1 MNINVCLTRTY
12 YLRKQNYAKMKNQ
25 LIITKSGK
33 LKLEEEL
40 AELKGPRRM
49 NISRRLKSAIEMGD
63 LSENA
68 DYITA
73 KEDQGFLEG
82 RILEIETILANA
94 EVVDQVNIENDTV
107 QIGHKVTVQEDGEPE
122 EVFELVGISE
132 VNTLLGKIS
141 YESPIGSALL
151 NKRPGDKVKVETPG
165 GAIEFTII
173 RID

>member
-1 MNINVCLTRTY
+1 
-12 YLRKQNYAKMKNQ
+12 MKNQ
-25 LIITKSGK
+25 LIITKAGK
-33 LKLEEEL
+33 AKLEEEL

-49 NISRRLKSAIEMGD
+49 EISRRLKSAIEMGD

-82 RILEIETILANA
+82 RILEIETILSNA
-94 EVVDQVNIENDTV
+94 EVVDEDNVRSDKV
-107 QIGHKVTVQEDGEPE
+107 QIGHKVTVREGGEDE

-151 NKRPGDKVKVETPG
+151 DKRPGEKVQVKTPG
-165 GAIEFTII
+165 GVLEFTIVKI
-173 RID
+173 E

>member
-1 MNINVCLTRTY
+1 M
-12 YLRKQNYAKMKNQ
+12 
-25 LIITKSGK
+25 
-33 LKLEEEL
+33 
-40 AELKGPRRM
+40 
-49 NISRRLKSAIEMGD
+49 
-63 LSENA
+63 
-68 DYITA
+68 
-73 KEDQGFLEG
+73 EG

>member
-1 MNINVCLTRTY
+1 
-12 YLRKQNYAKMKNQ
+12 MKNQ
-25 LIITKSGK
+25 LIITKAGK
-33 LKLEEEL
+33 AKLEKEL

-49 NISRRLKSAIEMGD
+49 EISRRLKSAIEMGD

-82 RILEIETILANA
+82 RILEIETILSNA
-94 EVVDQVNIENDTV
+94 EVVDEDNVRSDKV
-107 QIGHKVTVQEDGEPE
+107 QIGHKVTVREGDEDE

-151 NKRPGDKVKVETPG
+151 DKRPGEKVQVKTPG
-165 GAIEFTII
+165 GVLEFTIVKI
-173 RID
+173 E